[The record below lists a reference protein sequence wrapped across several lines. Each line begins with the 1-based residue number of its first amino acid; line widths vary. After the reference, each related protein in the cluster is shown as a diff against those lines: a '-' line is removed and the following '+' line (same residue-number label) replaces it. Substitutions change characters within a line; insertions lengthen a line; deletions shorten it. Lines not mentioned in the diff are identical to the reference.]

1 MWGEGRCILDVES
14 HLAASAPQW
23 PHNGRDLFAW
33 YNFHPACTTRHLL
46 LCPRAGFA
54 DLPRQGAHISRAVR
68 FLLLTCLLFQVI
80 AAPLFHEREP
90 RKTNSL
96 FVILKFL
103 LLLVACVAGSFLSG
117 VAASM
122 VAGERWMR
130 LALLPF
136 RLIIIVPGISQK
148 TRSRPS
154 CAIMHNRST
163 PENYDTKPIFLLMH
177 C

>member
-1 MWGEGRCILDVES
+1 MVAICLLGTISILLVPLVTSCFVLVLDS
-14 HLAASAPQW
+14 PISL
-23 PHNGRDLFAW
+23 G
-33 YNFHPACTTRHLL
+33 
-46 LCPRAGFA
+46 
-54 DLPRQGAHISRAVR
+54 QGAHISRAVR